1 MYIIDQAAKSN
12 ANYIK
17 GFTSDGVPFITLVD
31 YANVEGTYI
40 SSLAMIKFIFT
51 PSYEDDHGNYQGG
64 TIDIFSCITSLN
76 AYFNCDVEV
85 AEQKTLGVDTLTIRG
100 NDVVSLINEIIDQKD
115 FLPNTASAVAN
126 IISNNTSAFLEPF
139 NYVISGNP
147 SYFVGAVGAI
157 ISSAP
162 SYFTSPIAEV
172 MSAQPSVFSPAVAAT
187 ISTNTSYFVNPIAQT
202 MEYYPSNFNTALLN
216 MMNAACGTSASHVSH
231 LMISE
236 AAVDAKISNVAA
248 VAEGKTNSYVVEK
261 TQGNSKLD
269 SQNDSVVL
277 SSGDFPLTT
286 TGGSKIAYADLKI
299 GDIIY
304 ITNTNVPDRWVG
316 LKQNNSA
323 TLYKM
328 ETAKVDLA
336 NYYTKSEVDALI
348 ESKISQYLTSIEAD
362 DVEFG
367 NK

>member
-1 MYIIDQAAKSN
+1 MKVIDVSADHMKTIGAVMSYVEPLQNVIPTDSDLVHKTEAETISGQKTFTEKTTFAAETNFN
-12 ANYIK
+12 ANTIFAGTAQFNGNLKIK
-17 GFTSDGVPFITLVD
+17 NKTIEAVIDER
-31 YANVEGTYI
+31 VEGNE
-40 SSLAMIKFIFT
+40 A
-51 PSYEDDHGNYQGG
+51 
-64 TIDIFSCITSLN
+64 IDT
-76 AYFNCDVEV
+76 
-85 AEQKTLGVDTLTIRG
+85 R
-100 NDVVSLINEIIDQKD
+100 IN
-115 FLPNTASAVAN
+115 
-126 IISNNTSAFLEPF
+126 
-139 NYVISGNP
+139 
-147 SYFVGAVGAI
+147 
-157 ISSAP
+157 
-162 SYFTSPIAEV
+162 
-172 MSAQPSVFSPAVAAT
+172 
-187 ISTNTSYFVNPIAQT
+187 
-202 MEYYPSNFNTALLN
+202 
-216 MMNAACGTSASHVSH
+216 
-231 LMISE
+231 
-236 AAVDAKISNVAA
+236 NVAA

-367 NK
+367 S